1 MDVHVE
7 KFLKKFMDLYN
18 KIVEYV
24 DQSFQG
30 KQKPHFERTV
40 FWYEKFFPQ
49 ATEAHKIASYSHD
62 IERAFR
68 KEGDTV
74 PENYLD
80 LIFLKNHQEKGA
92 QIISDFL
99 KKENISEEFIKKT
112 FHLISKHE
120 VGGDEEQNALM
131 DADSVS
137 FFETNAEMF
146 VNKKAPIEGYVKVKE
161 KLDWMFNRISTEERK
176 KFARENYTKW
186 SKELE
191 KYK

>member
-1 MDVHVE
+1 VAKKYLKILENLLEFPTKDFEDCLKLIKKQVFYLFSE
-7 KFLKKFMDLYN
+7 FQIFEIFKKFVLGNDIN
-18 KIVEYV
+18 KVNLSLEINNNNT
-24 DQSFQG
+24 F
-30 KQKPHFERTV
+30 
-40 FWYEKFFPQ
+40 
-49 ATEAHKIASYSHD
+49 
-62 IERAFR
+62 
-68 KEGDTV
+68 
-74 PENYLD
+74 
-80 LIFLKNHQEKGA
+80 
-92 QIISDFL
+92 

-146 VNKKAPIEGYVKVKE
+146 VNKKAPIEGYEKVKE

-176 KFARENYTKW
+176 GVARENYSRW

>member
-1 MDVHVE
+1 
-7 KFLKKFMDLYN
+7 MDLYQ
-18 KIVEYV
+18 KIIEYV

-40 FWYEKFFPQ
+40 FWYEKLIPKI
-49 ATEAHKIASYSHD
+49 TEAHKIAAYSHD

-68 KEGDTV
+68 MEGKIV

-80 LIFLKNHQEKGA
+80 PIFLKNHQEKGA
-92 QIISDFL
+92 EIISDFL
-99 KKENISEEFIKKT
+99 RKENISEEIIKKT

-131 DADSVS
+131 DADSIS

-146 VNKKAPIEGYVKVKE
+146 VNKKAPIEGYEKVKE

-176 KFARENYTKW
+176 EFARENYSKW